1 MSFRF
6 RKRARRH
13 CKVIFNTAA
22 LYLFRVRYRVLV
34 LEKEQF
40 GGQIMITS
48 EVVHV
53 MSVPCL
59 VTDDGGVT
67 FGKKN
72 IAQLIEWLS
81 AK

>member
-1 MSFRF
+1 M
-6 RKRARRH
+6 
-13 CKVIFNTAA
+13 
-22 LYLFRVRYRVLV
+22 LV